1 MSSSNRAPN
10 AGSVPQAAVP
20 VLDVFISYAR
30 EDREC
35 AQWVATGL
43 LAAGQTVWWDRQLA
57 GGQDFGDAIAQRLA
71 EARLVLVLWSSA
83 SVASGFVRDESAR
96 ARDAGKLLPVRI
108 DDVPLPLGF
117 GTLHTLDLLD
127 WDGDSEAP
135 AFAELLANVKRG
147 AAGLPAGRGLVQR
160 HWLARWRKPLLLLTV
175 VVALALGG
183 GFGWS
188 AWRQQQALAQ
198 FQQGLSA
205 QFARD
210 RNLQAARNSYLNA
223 LQINPA
229 LGRAHY
235 YLAHVYALLI
245 LPRDARTQF
254 DAAIRFGTDLD
265 PGQLDDARV
274 QLASLDVVDEAAPV
288 SREVRSVSAAAAD
301 PAPPQAVVRP
311 APMPTPTP
319 SPSPAAPPAAP
330 IVGAAGAD
338 RPSILAR
345 RPSVAPA
352 VAAAAA
358 PAKQLPRV
366 APSPEQQ
373 RRIDAQVD
381 ELFAPQLQKRL
392 EAATA
397 VALNPETLSD
407 ALPLALA
414 RAVRGLKQQP
424 ADDATIAGATNTL
437 QLLLSASPATLNANH
452 GAVLQ
457 LLDAVQPL
465 GENQR
470 ATAKQARTLL
480 DKAAAAARPV
490 VFIQIADDA
499 QRALAQDL
507 AQRIRAA
514 GYEVPGIEK
523 VGARAPSRSEVRV
536 QDASIQGWGRWLQK
550 IVGDVAGEPAQLN
563 TLRAAKPAVD
573 TYEIW
578 LDKALCTTPQRQPPG
593 C

>member
-1 MSSSNRAPN
+1 MSTGAPPPL
-10 AGSVPQAAVP
+10 AGAAP
-20 VLDVFISYAR
+20 PALDVFISYAR
-30 EDREC
+30 EDRER

-57 GGQDFGDAIAQRLA
+57 GGQDFGDEIAQRLA
-71 EARLVLVLWSSA
+71 EARLVLVLWSGA
-83 SVASGFVRDESAR
+83 SVASNFVRDESSR

-108 DDVPLPLGF
+108 EDVPLPLGF

-127 WDGDSEAP
+127 WDGDSEDP
-135 AFAELLANVKRG
+135 AFAELLANVRRG
-147 AAGLPAGRGLVQR
+147 AAGLPEGRGIVPR
-160 HWLARWRKPLLLLTV
+160 RWPSRWRKPLALLV
-175 VVALALGG
+175 VVAALVAGG
-183 GFGWS
+183 GFGWHG
-188 AWRQQQALAQ
+188 WRQQQALAQ

-210 RNLQAARNSYLNA
+210 RNLQAARNAYLNA
-223 LQINPA
+223 LQIDPT

-235 YLAHVYALLI
+235 YLAHVYALLA
-245 LPRDARTQF
+245 LPRDARSQF
-254 DAAIRFGTDLD
+254 NAAIRFGKDLD

-274 QLASLDVVDEAAPV
+274 QLASLDTADEAAPV
-288 SREVRSVSAAAAD
+288 SRGLRNVAAAAPEAAPAPASTPAAPAAPS
-301 PAPPQAVVRP
+301 PAPPA
-311 APMPTPTP
+311 T
-319 SPSPAAPPAAP
+319 
-330 IVGAAGAD
+330 AAGPGATAGLAT
-338 RPSILAR
+338 RPSL
-345 RPSVAPA
+345 PPA
-352 VAAAAA
+352 VAAAA
-358 PAKQLPRV
+358 PPVKQLPRV
-366 APSPEQQ
+366 APSAEQQ

-397 VALNPETLSD
+397 VSLNPETLSD
-407 ALPLALA
+407 ALPLAVE

-424 ADDATIAGATNTL
+424 GDDAAVAGATNTL
-437 QLLLSASPATLNANH
+437 QLLLGASPATLNASH

-470 ATAKQARTLL
+470 ATAKQARLLL

-490 VFIQIADDA
+490 VYIQIADDA
-499 QRALAQDL
+499 QRALAQGL

-523 VGARAPSRSEVRV
+523 VGAARAPSRSEVRV
-536 QDASIQGWGRWLQK
+536 QGASIQGWGRWLQK
-550 IVGDVAGEPAQLN
+550 IVGETAGEPARLS

-578 LDKALCTTPQRQPPG
+578 FDKTLCLTPQRRAPG